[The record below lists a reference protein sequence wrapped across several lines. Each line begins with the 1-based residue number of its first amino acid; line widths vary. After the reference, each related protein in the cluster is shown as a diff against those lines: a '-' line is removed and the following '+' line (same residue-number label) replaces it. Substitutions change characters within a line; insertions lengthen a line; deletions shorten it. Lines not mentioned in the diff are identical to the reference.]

1 MRNSAHG
8 TVFVFFRVFGLLL
21 FLSRV
26 LAGKKRLG
34 NGGQF
39 VDGFFSLGIRRWNKF
54 RHGGKIRRGEPSHDC
69 QFSRGDRFAVK
80 AQGLHGMAVDDGQ
93 YLPAQVGGCYSFHP
107 AAQARIEPEMV
118 NPKSDLFETHPEWAI
133 HYPNRETY
141 YFRNQLVL
149 DLSNPKVQ
157 DFVFGVVDKIMTEN
171 PDVAFFKWDCNSPIT
186 NIYSPYLKDKQGQL
200 YVDHVRGIYN
210 VLKRVKEKYP
220 NVPMML
226 CSGGGARCD
235 YEALKYFTEFWCSD
249 NTDPVERLFIQWGFS
264 QFFPAKAMCAH
275 VTSWN
280 SKTSVK
286 FRTDVASM
294 CKLGFDIGLK
304 DMKADELTYCQ
315 EAVANYKRLK
325 PVILDGDQYRLVS
338 PYDGNHM
345 AVMYTAPDAS
355 KAVLFTYD
363 IHPRFG
369 EKLLP
374 VKLRGLDAQKMY
386 RVKEINLMPGRKSNL
401 SGNEKIFSGDYLMK
415 IGLNAFTTSQ
425 TNSRVIE
432 LVAE

>member
-1 MRNSAHG
+1 MKDGKG
-8 TVFVFFRVFGLLL
+8 TRLTLLNNWENTGFDFNQNIL
-21 FLSRV
+21 VDLIKETKELGVDMFL
-26 LAGKKRLG
+26 LD
-34 NGGQF
+34 
-39 VDGFFSLGIRRWNKF
+39 DGWFANKYP
-54 RHGGKIRRGEPSHDC
+54 RSSDH
-69 QFSRGDRFAVK
+69 
-80 AQGLHGMAVDDGQ
+80 QGLGDWTETADK
-93 YLPAQVGGCYSFHP
+93 LPNGIGKLTAEAKKQGVKFGIW
-107 AAQARIEPEMV
+107 IEPEMV
-118 NPKSDLFETHPEWAI
+118 NPKSELYEKHKDWVIRF
-133 HYPNRETY
+133 PNREEY

-149 DLSNPKVQ
+149 DLSNPAVQ
-157 DFVFGVVDKIMTEN
+157 DHVFGVVDQLMTKY
-171 PDVAFFKWDCNSPIT
+171 PDIAFFKWDCNSPIT

-200 YVDHVRGIYN
+200 YIDHVRGIYN

-220 NVPMML
+220 NAPMML

-280 SKTSVK
+280 SRTSVK